1 MEISRERINALQQQ
15 LEDSRKHEQNHIEV
29 KDGDYKDSMIK
40 DEHAHQQN
48 EQSQEKEVVRIDEL
62 SFGPPQPVTP
72 PEVVEEFSDAYSSA
86 LADQTK
92 LKEEL
97 NRLREEVDIAKKEA
111 EEAKQVNV

>member
-1 MEISRERINALQQQ
+1 MEISRERIKALQQQ
-15 LEDSRKHEQNHIEV
+15 LEDSQKHKQNHIEM
-29 KDGDYKDSMIK
+29 KDGDYKDSVTK
-40 DEHAHQQN
+40 DDHEQQQN
-48 EQSQEKEVVRIDEL
+48 ERSQEEEVVRNDGL

-72 PEVVEEFSDAYSSA
+72 PEVVEEFSEAYSSA